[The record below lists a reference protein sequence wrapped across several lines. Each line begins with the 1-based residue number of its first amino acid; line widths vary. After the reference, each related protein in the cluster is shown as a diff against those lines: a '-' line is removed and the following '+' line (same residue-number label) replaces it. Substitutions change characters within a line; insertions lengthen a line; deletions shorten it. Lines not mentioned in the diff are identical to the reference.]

1 MAVFPVAAPMRLLVI
16 AVLLLCVPIAGAQ
29 TAPVNPADS
38 NAAASPS
45 LWRLVADGQPTRW
58 APSPAW
64 TLDSLPPAARDA
76 LTWLRRRGFVHARLD
91 SAVVDSASAT
101 LHATTGTAARLRDV
115 RLVGVDSSR
124 QARVR
129 DVLGL
134 RRGVPVT
141 DSLATAAAARLLNDY
156 RERGNPLANVSLG
169 IEDDGEVLVV
179 TLDEGD
185 AVRLDRVEVVGGRT
199 RGAFAARV
207 MGVEPGAALR
217 GYDPERLAARLRETG
232 LYRRVDAPV
241 LVLDEADR
249 ATLRVRL
256 DEAPPGAFDLV
267 LGLLP
272 PPSGQGRAQLIGS
285 GSLALRNLFGAGYGF
300 AVRLDRLPGT
310 AATASARV
318 SSLYPRGWPLRLE
331 GHFDGTTQDS
341 TLTSQRYRAE
351 GGVFVGGAT
360 TTGEGVELVGLV
372 TLDRTRPGL
381 AGARLV
387 GGGAGAVQR
396 IARTDAAFPGRGV
409 RVIRVDDRL
418 VPRRGLTFEATGE
431 VGRRTRAFGRLDARA
446 DSTLGPSLA
455 EVRVRE
461 AERQERAD
469 AHVRLYV
476 PTFRRQSLAFG
487 LDALLVRGATLD
499 EGDLVRY
506 GGATTLRGYD
516 DDRFRVRS
524 AVRGLAEARLHI
536 DRESLAFLFADAAW
550 LDQPAVPGRTALRG
564 LYTGYGLGVTLAT
577 PAGLLTTTYAASP
590 ETGLA
595 NGRVHVGLSFGL

>member
-1 MAVFPVAAPMRLLVI
+1 MRPFLIAALTLAAAP
-16 AVLLLCVPIAGAQ
+16 GASAQ
-29 TAPVNPADS
+29 SESEGAMPAD
-38 NAAASPS
+38 APAV
-45 LWRLVADGQPTRW
+45 WHLVADGQPTSW
-58 APSPAW
+58 AASPAW
-64 TLDSLPPAARDA
+64 TVDSLAPAARDGLA
-76 LTWLRRRGFVHARLD
+76 WLRRRGYVRARLD

-101 LHATTGTAARLRDV
+101 LYTTTGAAARLRDV

-129 DVLGL
+129 DVLGV
-134 RRGVPVT
+134 RRGVPLS
-141 DSLATAAAARLLNDY
+141 DSLATAAAARLLDDY
-156 RERGNPLANVSLG
+156 RDRGNPLANVALG
-169 IEDDGEVLVV
+169 IDDEGEVLVV
-179 TLDEGD
+179 TIDEGD

-207 MGVEPGAALR
+207 MGVEPGGTLR

-232 LYRRVDAPV
+232 LYRRVDTPV

-272 PPSGQGRAQLIGS
+272 PASGAGRAQLIGS
-285 GSLALRNLFGAGYGF
+285 GSLALRNLFGAGYGL

-331 GHFDGTTQDS
+331 GRFDGTTQDS
-341 TLTSQRYRAE
+341 TLTAQRYRAE

-360 TTGEGVELVGLV
+360 STGEGVELVGLV

-387 GGGAGAVQR
+387 GSAVGAVQR
-396 IARTDAAFPGRGV
+396 IARTDAAFTGLGV
-409 RVIRVDDRL
+409 RVVRVDDRL

-431 VGRRTRAFGRLDARA
+431 VGRRARAFGRIDVRA
-446 DSTLGPSLA
+446 DSTLG

-469 AHVRLYV
+469 AHARLYI

-487 LDALLVRGATLD
+487 LDALLVRGASLD
-499 EGDLVRY
+499 EGDLVRF

-524 AVRGLAEARLHI
+524 AVRALAEVRLHI
-536 DRESLAFLFADAAW
+536 DRESLAFLFADGAW

-564 LYTGYGLGVTLAT
+564 VYAGYGLGVTLAT